1 MKTLE
6 ITRLELVGFG
16 KFRERTIDLTSGL
29 NLIEG
34 PNEAGKSTI
43 QSFITGMFYGFFQ
56 PGTKRRSYTP
66 HRDKYRPWDQGSYR
80 GVLVCKNEE
89 RSWRIERC
97 FDKDNETVNVYDD
110 QTGDDLTLDF
120 PYNPVTRQPQVGEK
134 LLRLSKTA
142 FNNTANIAQMTCASV
157 SREADFSAEVNDK
170 LLSVMK
176 TADAS
181 LSLSAVIHELDSRIE
196 QIGSPKKSKTPYGQA
211 CQLKKELEEE
221 LEESGKNQK
230 DYQQLC
236 TQIDRLA
243 EQTAQLQKEKELL
256 ETQIRQSAAKEL
268 GGRYLKAQ
276 NLRTRIERIEKE
288 YEKYAIYQS
297 VDLQEIDQTQKRMA
311 AKAQINRTMEKYRR
325 ASQEV
330 EHRIQELNTLYR
342 TLEVSEASEE
352 VLEQFES
359 VYKRYLTLGQMGQE
373 IKEMMI
379 RQRNIAFHRSRL
391 NPMDEAKLRED
402 IQTWR
407 QLQQQK
413 QEKENASHKVP
424 MPAIVLLVLGVLLI
438 LGGGLCAILKEE
450 LLAVGIGCATVGVL
464 LVLSGGVFW
473 MLRRKNTAAHALE
486 KIESMQQDILR
497 AYQLSD
503 EEQAKTAATALDT
516 EQAVLQLEEM
526 LGRIQVNNYK
536 IEQFEQQEQQIG
548 QEIAAKQSVADSL
561 REQICRYLTQLTGRE
576 IPPEELAADK
586 VPFKSLRESVN
597 QARRLRT
604 EMQRLTLQQQQTQ
617 QEEEN
622 CRMQIE
628 QINRSIQQVVAACEA
643 AGAKDAEDLER
654 CKQGKRRWDE
664 ISMELKMQKELLA
677 QTLGRYSFEEIEENI
692 KNQRAV
698 GEGDI
703 SADRQQIH
711 QQLQGVNE
719 QLAELARQTAE
730 LEGLRK
736 GREES
741 HRPIGQ
747 IQAQIADVEESC
759 QNFQFELDALQLAKQ
774 KLLSLSGQLH
784 RDFAPQLNARI
795 SKALERITG
804 SRYTRAVI
812 DQTLGIR
819 LEDRQ
824 THQLV
829 EVSALSNGMAD
840 LVYLVMR
847 LELLEL
853 LCSQGGERVQVPIIL
868 DDSFTQLDDERTA
881 RLLGYLL
888 EQPSVQILLFSCH
901 RRERAMLFC
910 FCHCSFTSRLGLFVV
925 YYVHCRKLQS
935 TKKDRM

>member
-66 HRDKYRPWDQGSYR
+66 HRDKYRPWDQGRYR

-134 LLRLSKTA
+134 LLGLSKTA

-359 VYKRYLTLGQMGQE
+359 IYERYLTLGQMGQE

-548 QEIAAKQSVADSL
+548 QEIAAKQSVADNL

-597 QARRLRT
+597 QARRLCT

-901 RRERAMLFC
+901 RRERAMLEQAKIPY
-910 FCHCSFTSRLGLFVV
+910 HLVSL
-925 YYVHCRKLQS
+925 
-935 TKKDRM
+935 

>member
-134 LLRLSKTA
+134 LLGLSKTA

-236 TQIDRLA
+236 TQMDRLA

-359 VYKRYLTLGQMGQE
+359 VYERYLTLGQMGQE

-391 NPMDEAKLRED
+391 TPMDEAKLRED

-901 RRERAMLFC
+901 RRERAMLEQAKIPY
-910 FCHCSFTSRLGLFVV
+910 HLVSL
-925 YYVHCRKLQS
+925 
-935 TKKDRM
+935 

>member
-134 LLRLSKTA
+134 LLGLSKTA

-236 TQIDRLA
+236 TQMDRLA

-359 VYKRYLTLGQMGQE
+359 VYERYLTLGQMGQE

-391 NPMDEAKLRED
+391 NPMDEARLRED

-628 QINRSIQQVVAACEA
+628 QINRSIQQVVADCEA

-698 GEGDI
+698 GEGEI

-759 QNFQFELDALQLAKQ
+759 RNFQFELDALQLAKQ

-901 RRERAMLFC
+901 RRERAMLEQAKIPY
-910 FCHCSFTSRLGLFVV
+910 HLVSL
-925 YYVHCRKLQS
+925 
-935 TKKDRM
+935 

>member
-134 LLRLSKTA
+134 LLGLSKTA

-359 VYKRYLTLGQMGQE
+359 VYERYLTLGQMGQE

-548 QEIAAKQSVADSL
+548 QEIAAKQSVADNL

-759 QNFQFELDALQLAKQ
+759 RNFQFELDALQLAKQ

-888 EQPSVQILLFSCH
+888 KQPSVQILLFSCH
-901 RRERAMLFC
+901 RRERAMLEQAKIPY
-910 FCHCSFTSRLGLFVV
+910 HLVSL
-925 YYVHCRKLQS
+925 
-935 TKKDRM
+935 

>member
-134 LLRLSKTA
+134 LLGLSKTA

-236 TQIDRLA
+236 TQMDRLA

-359 VYKRYLTLGQMGQE
+359 VYERYLTLGQMGQE
-373 IKEMMI
+373 IKEMLI

-391 NPMDEAKLRED
+391 NPMDEARLRED

-424 MPAIVLLVLGVLLI
+424 MPAIVLLVLGVLLA

-628 QINRSIQQVVAACEA
+628 QINRSIQQVVADCEA

-901 RRERAMLFC
+901 RRERAMLEQAKIPY
-910 FCHCSFTSRLGLFVV
+910 HLVSL
-925 YYVHCRKLQS
+925 
-935 TKKDRM
+935 

>member
-134 LLRLSKTA
+134 LLGLSKTA

-359 VYKRYLTLGQMGQE
+359 VYERYLTLGQMGQE

-438 LGGGLCAILKEE
+438 LGGGLCAVLKEE

-536 IEQFEQQEQQIG
+536 IEQFEQQEQQIE
-548 QEIAAKQSVADSL
+548 QEIAAKQSVADNL

-747 IQAQIADVEESC
+747 IQAQIADVEESF

-901 RRERAMLFC
+901 RRERAMLEQAKIPY
-910 FCHCSFTSRLGLFVV
+910 HLVSL
-925 YYVHCRKLQS
+925 
-935 TKKDRM
+935 

>member
-134 LLRLSKTA
+134 LLGLSKTA

-359 VYKRYLTLGQMGQE
+359 IYERYLTLGQMGQE

-548 QEIAAKQSVADSL
+548 QEIAAKQSVADNL

-711 QQLQGVNE
+711 QQLQRVNE

-759 QNFQFELDALQLAKQ
+759 RNFQFELDALQLAKQ

-901 RRERAMLFC
+901 RRERAMLEQAKIPY
-910 FCHCSFTSRLGLFVV
+910 HLVSL
-925 YYVHCRKLQS
+925 
-935 TKKDRM
+935 

>member
-134 LLRLSKTA
+134 LLGLSKTA

-211 CQLKKELEEE
+211 CQMKKELEEE

-359 VYKRYLTLGQMGQE
+359 VYERYLTLGQMGQE

-628 QINRSIQQVVAACEA
+628 QINRSIQQVVADCEA

-901 RRERAMLFC
+901 RRERAMLEQAKIPY
-910 FCHCSFTSRLGLFVV
+910 HLVSL
-925 YYVHCRKLQS
+925 
-935 TKKDRM
+935 

>member
-134 LLRLSKTA
+134 LLGLSKTA

-236 TQIDRLA
+236 TQMDRLA

-359 VYKRYLTLGQMGQE
+359 VYERYLTLGQMGQE

-391 NPMDEAKLRED
+391 TPMDEAKLRED

-628 QINRSIQQVVAACEA
+628 QINRSIQQVVADCEA

-868 DDSFTQLDDERTA
+868 DDSFTQLDDEHTA

-901 RRERAMLFC
+901 RRERAMLEQAKIPY
-910 FCHCSFTSRLGLFVV
+910 HLVSL
-925 YYVHCRKLQS
+925 
-935 TKKDRM
+935 

>member
-134 LLRLSKTA
+134 LLGLSKTA

-236 TQIDRLA
+236 TQIDWLA

-359 VYKRYLTLGQMGQE
+359 VYERYLTLGQMGQE

-402 IQTWR
+402 IQIWR

-548 QEIAAKQSVADSL
+548 QEIAAKQSVADNL

-901 RRERAMLFC
+901 RRERAMLEQAKIPY
-910 FCHCSFTSRLGLFVV
+910 HLVSL
-925 YYVHCRKLQS
+925 
-935 TKKDRM
+935 

>member
-1 MKTLE
+1 MKILE

-134 LLRLSKTA
+134 LLGLSKTA

-359 VYKRYLTLGQMGQE
+359 VYERYLTLGQMGQE

-548 QEIAAKQSVADSL
+548 QEIAAKQSVADNL

-759 QNFQFELDALQLAKQ
+759 RNFQFELDALQLAKQ

-901 RRERAMLFC
+901 RRERAMLEQAKIPY
-910 FCHCSFTSRLGLFVV
+910 HLVSL
-925 YYVHCRKLQS
+925 
-935 TKKDRM
+935 

>member
-134 LLRLSKTA
+134 LLGLSKTA

-359 VYKRYLTLGQMGQE
+359 VYERYLTLGQMGQE

-548 QEIAAKQSVADSL
+548 QEIAAKQSVADNL

-664 ISMELKMQKELLA
+664 VSMELKMQKELLA

-759 QNFQFELDALQLAKQ
+759 RNFQFELDALQLAKQ

-901 RRERAMLFC
+901 RRERAMLEQAKIPY
-910 FCHCSFTSRLGLFVV
+910 HLVSL
-925 YYVHCRKLQS
+925 
-935 TKKDRM
+935 

>member
-134 LLRLSKTA
+134 LLGLSKTA

-359 VYKRYLTLGQMGQE
+359 VYERYLTLGQMGQE

-548 QEIAAKQSVADSL
+548 QEIAAKQSVADNL

-804 SRYTRAVI
+804 LRYTRAVI

-901 RRERAMLFC
+901 RRERAMLEQAKIPY
-910 FCHCSFTSRLGLFVV
+910 HLVSL
-925 YYVHCRKLQS
+925 
-935 TKKDRM
+935 

>member
-66 HRDKYRPWDQGSYR
+66 HRDKYCPWDQGSYR

-134 LLRLSKTA
+134 LLGLSKTA

-236 TQIDRLA
+236 TQMDRLA

-297 VDLQEIDQTQKRMA
+297 VDLQEVDQAQKRMA

-359 VYKRYLTLGQMGQE
+359 VYERYLTLGQMGQE

-391 NPMDEAKLRED
+391 TPMDEAKLRED

-503 EEQAKTAATALDT
+503 DEQAKTAATALDT

-628 QINRSIQQVVAACEA
+628 QINRSIQQVVADCEA

-774 KLLSLSGQLH
+774 KLLRIRRRGHGPERSAASGFCTAAQCPHLQGARAHH
-784 RDFAPQLNARI
+784 RFALYPRGHRPDVGHSPRGPA
-795 SKALERITG
+795 
-804 SRYTRAVI
+804 
-812 DQTLGIR
+812 DP
-819 LEDRQ
+819 
-824 THQLV
+824 
-829 EVSALSNGMAD
+829 SA
-840 LVYLVMR
+840 
-847 LELLEL
+847 
-853 LCSQGGERVQVPIIL
+853 GGG
-868 DDSFTQLDDERTA
+868 FRT
-881 RLLGYLL
+881 
-888 EQPSVQILLFSCH
+888 EQRH
-901 RRERAMLFC
+901 G
-910 FCHCSFTSRLGLFVV
+910 RLGLSG
-925 YYVHCRKLQS
+925 HAAGTAGAALLTGRGAGAGS
-935 TKKDRM
+935 HHSG

>member
-1 MKTLE
+1 M
-6 ITRLELVGFG
+6 
-16 KFRERTIDLTSGL
+16 
-29 NLIEG
+29 
-34 PNEAGKSTI
+34 
-43 QSFITGMFYGFFQ
+43 
-56 PGTKRRSYTP
+56 
-66 HRDKYRPWDQGSYR
+66 
-80 GVLVCKNEE
+80 
-89 RSWRIERC
+89 
-97 FDKDNETVNVYDD
+97 
-110 QTGDDLTLDF
+110 
-120 PYNPVTRQPQVGEK
+120 
-134 LLRLSKTA
+134 
-142 FNNTANIAQMTCASV
+142 
-157 SREADFSAEVNDK
+157 
-170 LLSVMK
+170 
-176 TADAS
+176 
-181 LSLSAVIHELDSRIE
+181 
-196 QIGSPKKSKTPYGQA
+196 
-211 CQLKKELEEE
+211 
-221 LEESGKNQK
+221 
-230 DYQQLC
+230 
-236 TQIDRLA
+236 DRLA

-359 VYKRYLTLGQMGQE
+359 VYERYLTLGQMGQE

-628 QINRSIQQVVAACEA
+628 QINRSIQQVVADCEA

-901 RRERAMLFC
+901 RRERAMLEQAKIPY
-910 FCHCSFTSRLGLFVV
+910 HLVSL
-925 YYVHCRKLQS
+925 
-935 TKKDRM
+935 

>member
-120 PYNPVTRQPQVGEK
+120 PYIPVTRQPQVGEK
-134 LLRLSKTA
+134 LLGLSKTA

-236 TQIDRLA
+236 TQMDRLA

-359 VYKRYLTLGQMGQE
+359 VYERYLTLGQMGQE

-628 QINRSIQQVVAACEA
+628 QINRSIQQVVADCEA

-901 RRERAMLFC
+901 RRERAMLEQAKIPY
-910 FCHCSFTSRLGLFVV
+910 HLVSL
-925 YYVHCRKLQS
+925 
-935 TKKDRM
+935 

>member
-134 LLRLSKTA
+134 LLGLSKTA

-211 CQLKKELEEE
+211 RQLKKELEEE

-359 VYKRYLTLGQMGQE
+359 VYERYLTLGQMGQE

-497 AYQLSD
+497 AYQPSD

-548 QEIAAKQSVADSL
+548 QEIAAKQSVADNL

-901 RRERAMLFC
+901 RRERAMLEQAKIPY
-910 FCHCSFTSRLGLFVV
+910 HLVSL
-925 YYVHCRKLQS
+925 
-935 TKKDRM
+935 

>member
-134 LLRLSKTA
+134 LLGLSKTA

-211 CQLKKELEEE
+211 CQMKKELEEE

-359 VYKRYLTLGQMGQE
+359 VYERYLTLGQMGQE

-628 QINRSIQQVVAACEA
+628 QINRSIQQVVADCEA

-759 QNFQFELDALQLAKQ
+759 RNFQFELDALQLAKQ

-901 RRERAMLFC
+901 RRERAMLEQAKIPY
-910 FCHCSFTSRLGLFVV
+910 HLVSL
-925 YYVHCRKLQS
+925 
-935 TKKDRM
+935 

>member
-97 FDKDNETVNVYDD
+97 FDKDNETVNVYND

-134 LLRLSKTA
+134 LLGLSKTA

-359 VYKRYLTLGQMGQE
+359 VYERYLTLGQMGQE

-413 QEKENASHKVP
+413 QERENASHKVP

-548 QEIAAKQSVADSL
+548 QEITAKQSVADNL

-901 RRERAMLFC
+901 RRERAMLEQAKIPY
-910 FCHCSFTSRLGLFVV
+910 HLVSL
-925 YYVHCRKLQS
+925 
-935 TKKDRM
+935 

>member
-134 LLRLSKTA
+134 LLGLSKTA

-268 GGRYLKAQ
+268 GVRYLKAQ

-359 VYKRYLTLGQMGQE
+359 VYERYLTLGQMGQE

-548 QEIAAKQSVADSL
+548 QEIAAKQSVADNL

-901 RRERAMLFC
+901 RRERAMLEQAKIPY
-910 FCHCSFTSRLGLFVV
+910 HLVSL
-925 YYVHCRKLQS
+925 
-935 TKKDRM
+935 

>member
-134 LLRLSKTA
+134 LLGLSKTA

-359 VYKRYLTLGQMGQE
+359 VYERYLTLGQMGQE

-548 QEIAAKQSVADSL
+548 QEIAAKQSVADNL

-747 IQAQIADVEESC
+747 IQAQIADVEESF

-901 RRERAMLFC
+901 RRERAMLEQAKIPY
-910 FCHCSFTSRLGLFVV
+910 HLVSL
-925 YYVHCRKLQS
+925 
-935 TKKDRM
+935 

>member
-134 LLRLSKTA
+134 LLGLSKTA

-157 SREADFSAEVNDK
+157 SREVDFSAEVNDK

-359 VYKRYLTLGQMGQE
+359 VYERYLTLGQMGQE

-548 QEIAAKQSVADSL
+548 QEIAAKQSVADNL

-901 RRERAMLFC
+901 RRERAMLEQAKIPY
-910 FCHCSFTSRLGLFVV
+910 HLVSL
-925 YYVHCRKLQS
+925 
-935 TKKDRM
+935 

>member
-120 PYNPVTRQPQVGEK
+120 LYNPVTRQPQVGEK
-134 LLRLSKTA
+134 LLGLSKTA

-181 LSLSAVIHELDSRIE
+181 LSLSTVIHELDSRIE

-236 TQIDRLA
+236 TQMDRLA

-297 VDLQEIDQTQKRMA
+297 VDLQEVDQAQKRMA

-359 VYKRYLTLGQMGQE
+359 VYERYLTLGQMGQE

-628 QINRSIQQVVAACEA
+628 QINRSIQQVVADCEA

-901 RRERAMLFC
+901 RRERAMLEQAKIPY
-910 FCHCSFTSRLGLFVV
+910 HLVSL
-925 YYVHCRKLQS
+925 
-935 TKKDRM
+935 

>member
-80 GVLVCKNEE
+80 GVLMCKNEE

-134 LLRLSKTA
+134 LLGLSKTA

-330 EHRIQELNTLYR
+330 KHRIQELNTLYR

-352 VLEQFES
+352 VLEQSES
-359 VYKRYLTLGQMGQE
+359 VYERYLTLGQMGQE

-536 IEQFEQQEQQIG
+536 IEQFEQQEQQIE
-548 QEIAAKQSVADSL
+548 QEIAAKQSVADNL

-759 QNFQFELDALQLAKQ
+759 RNFQFELDALQLAKQ
-774 KLLSLSGQLH
+774 KLFSLSGQLH

-901 RRERAMLFC
+901 RRERAMLEQAKIPY
-910 FCHCSFTSRLGLFVV
+910 HLVSL
-925 YYVHCRKLQS
+925 
-935 TKKDRM
+935 

>member
-134 LLRLSKTA
+134 LLGLSKTA

-236 TQIDRLA
+236 TQMDRLA

-359 VYKRYLTLGQMGQE
+359 VYERYLTLGQMGQE

-503 EEQAKTAATALDT
+503 DEQAKTAATALDT

-628 QINRSIQQVVAACEA
+628 QINRSIQQVVADCEA

-759 QNFQFELDALQLAKQ
+759 RNFQFELDALQLAKQ

-901 RRERAMLFC
+901 RRERAMLEQAKIPY
-910 FCHCSFTSRLGLFVV
+910 HLVSL
-925 YYVHCRKLQS
+925 
-935 TKKDRM
+935 

>member
-134 LLRLSKTA
+134 LLGLSKTA

-359 VYKRYLTLGQMGQE
+359 VYERYLTLGQMGQE

-548 QEIAAKQSVADSL
+548 QEIAAKQSVADNL

-829 EVSALSNGMAD
+829 EVSALCNGMAD

-901 RRERAMLFC
+901 RRERAMLEQAKIPY
-910 FCHCSFTSRLGLFVV
+910 HLVSL
-925 YYVHCRKLQS
+925 
-935 TKKDRM
+935 

>member
-134 LLRLSKTA
+134 LLGLSKTA

-359 VYKRYLTLGQMGQE
+359 VYERYLTLGQMGQE

-548 QEIAAKQSVADSL
+548 QEIAAKQSVADNL

-586 VPFKSLRESVN
+586 VSFKSLRESVN

-901 RRERAMLFC
+901 RRERAMLEQAKIPY
-910 FCHCSFTSRLGLFVV
+910 HLVSL
-925 YYVHCRKLQS
+925 
-935 TKKDRM
+935 

>member
-134 LLRLSKTA
+134 LLGLSKTA

-359 VYKRYLTLGQMGQE
+359 VYERYLTLGQMGQE

-450 LLAVGIGCATVGVL
+450 LLAVGIGCVTVGVL

-548 QEIAAKQSVADSL
+548 QEITAKQSVADNL

-747 IQAQIADVEESC
+747 IQAQIADVEESF

-901 RRERAMLFC
+901 RRERAMLEQAKIPY
-910 FCHCSFTSRLGLFVV
+910 HLVSL
-925 YYVHCRKLQS
+925 
-935 TKKDRM
+935 

>member
-134 LLRLSKTA
+134 LLGLSKTA

-359 VYKRYLTLGQMGQE
+359 VYERYLTLGQMGQE

-503 EEQAKTAATALDT
+503 DEQAKTAATALDT

-901 RRERAMLFC
+901 RRERAMLEQAKIPY
-910 FCHCSFTSRLGLFVV
+910 HLVSL
-925 YYVHCRKLQS
+925 
-935 TKKDRM
+935 

>member
-29 NLIEG
+29 SLIEG

-134 LLRLSKTA
+134 LLGLSKTA

-359 VYKRYLTLGQMGQE
+359 IYERYLTLGQMGQE

-548 QEIAAKQSVADSL
+548 QEIAAKQSVADNL

-901 RRERAMLFC
+901 RRERAMLEQAKIPY
-910 FCHCSFTSRLGLFVV
+910 HLVSL
-925 YYVHCRKLQS
+925 
-935 TKKDRM
+935 

>member
-66 HRDKYRPWDQGSYR
+66 HRDKYRPWNQGSYR

-134 LLRLSKTA
+134 LLGLSKTA

-359 VYKRYLTLGQMGQE
+359 VYERYLTLGQMGQE

-548 QEIAAKQSVADSL
+548 QEIAAKQSVADNL

-677 QTLGRYSFEEIEENI
+677 QTLGGYSFEEIEENI

-759 QNFQFELDALQLAKQ
+759 RNFQFELDALQLAKQ

-901 RRERAMLFC
+901 RRERAMLEQAKIPY
-910 FCHCSFTSRLGLFVV
+910 HLVSL
-925 YYVHCRKLQS
+925 
-935 TKKDRM
+935 

>member
-66 HRDKYRPWDQGSYR
+66 HRDKYCPWDQGSYR

-134 LLRLSKTA
+134 LLGLSKTA

-359 VYKRYLTLGQMGQE
+359 VYERYLTLGQMGQE

-424 MPAIVLLVLGVLLI
+424 MPAIVLLVLGVLLA

-628 QINRSIQQVVAACEA
+628 QINRSIQQVVADCEA

-759 QNFQFELDALQLAKQ
+759 RNFQFELDALQLAKQ

-901 RRERAMLFC
+901 RRERAMLEQAKIPY
-910 FCHCSFTSRLGLFVV
+910 HLVSL
-925 YYVHCRKLQS
+925 
-935 TKKDRM
+935 

>member
-134 LLRLSKTA
+134 LLGLSKTA

-297 VDLQEIDQTQKRMA
+297 VDLREIDQTQKRMA

-359 VYKRYLTLGQMGQE
+359 VYERYLTLGQMGQE

-548 QEIAAKQSVADSL
+548 QEIAAKQSVADNL

-901 RRERAMLFC
+901 RRERAMLEQAKIPY
-910 FCHCSFTSRLGLFVV
+910 HLVSL
-925 YYVHCRKLQS
+925 
-935 TKKDRM
+935 

>member
-901 RRERAMLFC
+901 RRERAMLEQAKIPY
-910 FCHCSFTSRLGLFVV
+910 HLVSL
-925 YYVHCRKLQS
+925 
-935 TKKDRM
+935 

>member
-134 LLRLSKTA
+134 LLGLSKTA

-359 VYKRYLTLGQMGQE
+359 IYERYLTLGQMGQE

-548 QEIAAKQSVADSL
+548 QEIAAKQSVADNL

-853 LCSQGGERVQVPIIL
+853 LCSQGEERVQVPIIL

-901 RRERAMLFC
+901 RRERAMLEQAKIPY
-910 FCHCSFTSRLGLFVV
+910 HLVSL
-925 YYVHCRKLQS
+925 
-935 TKKDRM
+935 

>member
-16 KFRERTIDLTSGL
+16 KFRDKSIDLTGGL

-134 LLRLSKTA
+134 LLGLSKTA

-196 QIGSPKKSKTPYGQA
+196 QIGSPKKSKTPYGQV
-211 CQLKKELEEE
+211 CQQKKELEEE
-221 LEESGKNQK
+221 LEESGKNEK
-230 DYQQLC
+230 DYRQLC

-256 ETQIRQSAAKEL
+256 EAQIRQSAAKEL

-276 NLRTRIERIEKE
+276 NLRTRIERMEKE
-288 YEKYAIYQS
+288 YEKYSIYQS
-297 VDLQEIDQTQKRMA
+297 VDLQEIDQAQKRMA

-359 VYKRYLTLGQMGQE
+359 VYERYLTMGQMGQE
-373 IKEMMI
+373 IKEMLI

-391 NPMDEAKLRED
+391 TPMDEAKLRAD

-407 QLQQQK
+407 QLQQQR
-413 QEKENASHKVP
+413 QEKENASHKAP
-424 MPAIVLLVLGVLLI
+424 LPAIVLLALGVLLM
-438 LGGGLCAILKEE
+438 LGGGLCAFLQEE
-450 LLAVGIGCATVGVL
+450 LLAVGIGCATVGAL
-464 LVLSGGVFW
+464 LALSGGIFW
-473 MLRRKNTAAHALE
+473 LLRRKNTAAHALE

-497 AYQLSD
+497 TYQLP
-503 EEQAKTAATALDT
+503 EEAAAAQAT
-516 EQAVLQLEEM
+516 EQTVVQLEEM

-548 QEIAAKQSVADSL
+548 QEIAAKQSTADSL
-561 REQICRYLTQLTGRE
+561 REQICRYLTELTGRE

-628 QINRSIQQVVAACEA
+628 QINRSIQQAVAACEA
-643 AGAKDAEDLER
+643 AGAKDTEDLER

-664 ISMELKMQKELLA
+664 ISLELKMHKELLA

-692 KNQRAV
+692 KNQRAL

-901 RRERAMLFC
+901 RRERAMLEQAKIPY
-910 FCHCSFTSRLGLFVV
+910 HLVSL
-925 YYVHCRKLQS
+925 
-935 TKKDRM
+935 

>member
-134 LLRLSKTA
+134 LLGLSKTA

-359 VYKRYLTLGQMGQE
+359 VYERYLTLGQMGQE

-526 LGRIQVNNYK
+526 LGHIQVNNYK

-548 QEIAAKQSVADSL
+548 QEIAAKQSVADNL

-747 IQAQIADVEESC
+747 IQAQIADVEESF

-901 RRERAMLFC
+901 RRERAMLEQAKIPY
-910 FCHCSFTSRLGLFVV
+910 HLVSL
-925 YYVHCRKLQS
+925 
-935 TKKDRM
+935 

>member
-134 LLRLSKTA
+134 LLGLSKTA

-236 TQIDRLA
+236 TQMDRLA

-359 VYKRYLTLGQMGQE
+359 VYERYLTLGQMGQE

-628 QINRSIQQVVAACEA
+628 QINRSIQQVVADCEA

-698 GEGDI
+698 GEGEI

-901 RRERAMLFC
+901 RRERAMLEQAKIPY
-910 FCHCSFTSRLGLFVV
+910 HLVSL
-925 YYVHCRKLQS
+925 
-935 TKKDRM
+935 

>member
-134 LLRLSKTA
+134 LLGLSKTA

-297 VDLQEIDQTQKRMA
+297 VDLQEIDQTQKRIA

-359 VYKRYLTLGQMGQE
+359 IYERYLTLGQMGQE

-548 QEIAAKQSVADSL
+548 QEIAAKQSVADNL

-901 RRERAMLFC
+901 RRERAMLEQAKIPY
-910 FCHCSFTSRLGLFVV
+910 HLVSL
-925 YYVHCRKLQS
+925 
-935 TKKDRM
+935 

>member
-134 LLRLSKTA
+134 LLGLSKTA

-359 VYKRYLTLGQMGQE
+359 VYERYLTLGQMGQE

-438 LGGGLCAILKEE
+438 LGGGLCTILKEE

-548 QEIAAKQSVADSL
+548 QEIAAKQSVADNL

-730 LEGLRK
+730 LEGLR
-736 GREES
+736 
-741 HRPIGQ
+741 
-747 IQAQIADVEESC
+747 
-759 QNFQFELDALQLAKQ
+759 
-774 KLLSLSGQLH
+774 
-784 RDFAPQLNARI
+784 
-795 SKALERITG
+795 
-804 SRYTRAVI
+804 
-812 DQTLGIR
+812 
-819 LEDRQ
+819 
-824 THQLV
+824 
-829 EVSALSNGMAD
+829 
-840 LVYLVMR
+840 
-847 LELLEL
+847 
-853 LCSQGGERVQVPIIL
+853 
-868 DDSFTQLDDERTA
+868 
-881 RLLGYLL
+881 
-888 EQPSVQILLFSCH
+888 
-901 RRERAMLFC
+901 
-910 FCHCSFTSRLGLFVV
+910 
-925 YYVHCRKLQS
+925 
-935 TKKDRM
+935 